1 MRHDIAVQNLIM
13 GAGRQA
19 VLPATKDQNSPYIQ
33 FLPISD
39 EKFGINFHINYLN
52 AIVQQD
58 CAKVGNKS
66 LEYKKCQ
73 RNIYPHYVN
82 FSMSINKNPEDFTY
96 EKYQKWPKEERQ
108 RLKTEAR
115 DRFNKKS
122 SDSLT
127 DLEIKKFLQYK
138 KDFLEE
144 EHQSI
149 SSNFTGISYYSTLVQ
164 AAGNSAGS
172 DNKPIS
178 SLAIQNSQS
187 ANAIIVGSLAPNG
200 DKSDFSQEHPEV
212 HIMAPADNSIRSV
225 NSAGEVV
232 RFGGTSAST
241 PLVTGALSAFNWMS
255 GYHPTPE
262 EAKILLQMTA
272 IPHKY
277 SNNQPRKNG
286 FGMLNAYKMGMMGKK
301 LKERCGKLKKCMQLA
316 IRDAKTYELNQTGFE
331 KGATFE
337 DFSSYMVDLKHEFSN
352 KTSIFEPD
360 KTLLKD
366 LKTTF
371 PECSQSVCAHPEQTF
386 IFCSKKREVFNRL
399 RKQAFLMPT
408 SPEVWRYLSCIYG
421 GLGLKDTSELM
432 SNSYVALTQ
441 QDKAHKDRHYC
452 QMDEDCV
459 LVPKCLK
466 TMYFGGRGV
475 SRMKALNKM
484 MAEVYYN
491 TEYYGECNQKP
502 KCNGKCR
509 CGNEERVSQKDLTG
523 KEVLMAYKARCVQA
537 RCVLSMD
544 KVQAD
549 LPQKAKKPVVQPV
562 PALKGFEQP
571 VGSSSAVQ

>member
-1 MRHDIAVQNLIM
+1 MRHNIAVQNLII

-19 VLPATKDQNSPYIQ
+19 VLPQTQDKNSPYLQ
-33 FLPISD
+33 FLPILD
-39 EKFGINFHINYLN
+39 EDFGINFHIGYLN
-52 AIVQQD
+52 SMVQQD
-58 CAKVGNKS
+58 CAKVNGKP

-73 RNIYPHYVN
+73 RNIYPHYIN
-82 FSMSINKNPEDFTY
+82 FSMSAKKEPEDLTY
-96 EKYQKWPKEERQ
+96 EKYQKWPKAEKQEIE
-108 RLKTEAR
+108 TDAR
-115 DRFNKKS
+115 KYFNKKS

-127 DLEIKKFLQYK
+127 ELEIKKFLQYEK
-138 KDFLEE
+138 NRLADER
-144 EHQSI
+144 QNI
-149 SSNFTGISYYSTLVQ
+149 SSNFTQISYYSTLVQ
-164 AAGNSAGS
+164 AAGNDG
-172 DNKPIS
+172 NKPIS
-178 SLAIQNSQS
+178 SVAIQNSQS

-212 HIMAPADNSIRSV
+212 HIMAPADYSISSV

-255 GYHPTPE
+255 NYHPTPE

-277 SNNQPRKNG
+277 SNSKPRKNG
-286 FGMLNAYKMGMMGKK
+286 FGMLNAYKMGMMSKK

-316 IRDAKTYELNQTGFE
+316 IRDSKTYEL
-331 KGATFE
+331 
-337 DFSSYMVDLKHEFSN
+337 
-352 KTSIFEPD
+352 FEPD

-441 QDKAHKDRHYC
+441 HDKAHKDRHYC

-475 SRMKALNKM
+475 PRLQALNKM

-509 CGNEERVSQKDLTG
+509 CGNEERVSQKDGTG

-562 PALKGFEQP
+562 PALKGVEKP
-571 VGSSSAVQ
+571 ASGGSVQ

>member
-13 GAGRQA
+13 SAGQQA
-19 VLPATKDQNSPYIQ
+19 VLPATQDKNSPYLE
-33 FLPISD
+33 FLPIFSRA
-39 EKFGINFHINYLN
+39 FGINFHIGYLN
-52 AIVQQD
+52 SMVQQE
-58 CAKVGNKS
+58 CTKLNNKP
-66 LEYKKCQ
+66 LEYEKCL
-73 RNIYPHYVN
+73 RNIYPHYIN
-82 FSMSINKNPEDFTY
+82 LSMGAEREPEDLTY
-96 EKYQKWPKEERQ
+96 EKYQNWPKAKKQEIE
-108 RLKTEAR
+108 TDAR
-115 DRFNKKS
+115 KYFNKKS
-122 SDSLT
+122 SEPLT
-127 DLEIKKFLQYK
+127 ELEIKKFLQYK
-138 KDFLEE
+138 KAILEDDYK
-144 EHQSI
+144 SM
-149 SSNFTGISYYSTLVQ
+149 SSNFTQISYYSTLVQ

-172 DNKPIS
+172 DNKPVS
-178 SLAIQNSQS
+178 SFAVQNSQS

-200 DKSDFSQEHPEV
+200 DKSNFSQEHPEV
-212 HIMAPADNSIRSV
+212 HIMAPADNSISSV

-277 SNNQPRKNG
+277 SNSKPRKNG

-316 IRDAKTYELNQTGFE
+316 IRDSKTYELNQTGFE

-523 KEVLMAYKARCVQA
+523 KEVLMAYKASCVQA

-544 KVQAD
+544 KVQAN
-549 LPQKAKKPVVQPV
+549 LPKKAKQPVVLPA
-562 PALKGFEQP
+562 PALKGVEKP
-571 VGSSSAVQ
+571 ASGGSVQ

>member
-1 MRHDIAVQNLIM
+1 M
-13 GAGRQA
+13 GAGQQA
-19 VLPATKDQNSPYIQ
+19 VLPATQDKNSPYLQ
-33 FLPISD
+33 FLPIFSRAL
-39 EKFGINFHINYLN
+39 GVNFHINYLN
-52 AIVQQD
+52 SIVQQD
-58 CAKVGNKS
+58 CAKVNNKP
-66 LEYKKCQ
+66 LEYEKCQ
-73 RNIYPHYVN
+73 RNIYPHYIN
-82 FSMSINKNPEDFTY
+82 LSMGAKREPEDLTY
-96 EKYQKWPKEERQ
+96 EKYQKWPKEEKQ
-108 RLKTEAR
+108 EIETDAR
-115 DRFNKKS
+115 KYFNKKS
-122 SDSLT
+122 PEPLT
-127 DLEIKKFLQYK
+127 KLEIKKFLQHE

-144 EHQSI
+144 DYQKMV
-149 SSNFTGISYYSTLVQ
+149 SNFTGISYYSTLVQ

-225 NSAGEVV
+225 NATGEVV

-277 SNNQPRKNG
+277 SNSKPRTNG

-316 IRDAKTYELNQTGFE
+316 IRDSKTYEL
-331 KGATFE
+331 
-337 DFSSYMVDLKHEFSN
+337 
-352 KTSIFEPD
+352 FEPD
-360 KTLLKD
+360 KTLLTD

-386 IFCSKKREVFNRL
+386 SFCSKKREVFNRL

-441 QDKAHKDRHYC
+441 HDKTHKNRHYC

-466 TMYFGGRGV
+466 TMYFSGR
-475 SRMKALNKM
+475 SAPRMKALNKM

-544 KVQAD
+544 KVKAN
-549 LPQKAKKPVVQPV
+549 LPKKAKQPFVRPV
-562 PALKGFEQP
+562 PSLKGIEQP
-571 VGSSSAVQ
+571 ASGGSVQ

>member
-19 VLPATKDQNSPYIQ
+19 VLPATNDKNSPYLE
-33 FLPISD
+33 FLPIFSRAL
-39 EKFGINFHINYLN
+39 GINFHIDYLN
-52 AIVQQD
+52 SIVQQD
-58 CAKVGNKS
+58 CAKVNNKP
-66 LEYKKCQ
+66 LEYEKCQ
-73 RNIYPHYVN
+73 RNIYPHYIN
-82 FSMSINKNPEDFTY
+82 LSMGAEREPEDLTY
-96 EKYQKWPKEERQ
+96 EKYQKWPKVEKQ
-108 RLKTEAR
+108 RLKKGAR
-115 DRFNKKS
+115 QHFNKKS
-122 SDSLT
+122 SESLT
-127 DLEIKKFLQYK
+127 ELEIKRFLQHE

-144 EHQSI
+144 DHQKMV
-149 SSNFTGISYYSTLVQ
+149 SNFTGISYYSTLVQ
-164 AAGNSAGS
+164 AAGNEG
-172 DNKPIS
+172 NKPIS
-178 SLAIQNSQS
+178 SVAVQNSQS

-212 HIMAPADNSIRSV
+212 HIMAPADNSISSV

-255 GYHPTPE
+255 GYHPTAE

-272 IPHKY
+272 IPHRY
-277 SNNQPRKNG
+277 SNSKPRKNG

-316 IRDAKTYELNQTGFE
+316 IRDSKTYEL
-331 KGATFE
+331 
-337 DFSSYMVDLKHEFSN
+337 
-352 KTSIFEPD
+352 FEPD
-360 KTLLKD
+360 KTLLTD

-371 PECSQSVCAHPEQTF
+371 PECSQSVCANPEQTES
-386 IFCSKKREVFNRL
+386 FCSKKREVFNRL

-441 QDKAHKDRHYC
+441 HDKTHKNRHYC
-452 QMDEDCV
+452 QTDEDCV
-459 LVPKCLK
+459 LVPKCLR
-466 TMYFGGRGV
+466 TMYFGGRSV
-475 SRMKALNKM
+475 PRMKALNKM

-523 KEVLMAYKARCVQA
+523 KEVLMAYKASCVQA
-537 RCVLSMD
+537 RCVLSVD
-544 KVQAD
+544 KVKAD
-549 LPQKAKKPVVQPV
+549 LPKKAKNPAVV
-562 PALKGFEQP
+562 PAPSVRGVEKPAIG
-571 VGSSSAVQ
+571 GSVQ

>member
-1 MRHDIAVQNLIM
+1 MRHNIAVQNLIM

-19 VLPATKDQNSPYIQ
+19 VLPQTQDKNSPYLQ
-33 FLPISD
+33 FLPILD
-39 EKFGINFHINYLN
+39 EDFGINFHIGYLN
-52 AIVQQD
+52 SIVQQD
-58 CAKVGNKS
+58 CAKVNNKP
-66 LEYKKCQ
+66 LEYEKCQ
-73 RNIYPHYVN
+73 RNIYPHYIN
-82 FSMSINKNPEDFTY
+82 LSMGTKREPEDFTY
-96 EKYQKWPKEERQ
+96 EKYQKWPKVEKQEIETDA
-108 RLKTEAR
+108 KKY
-115 DRFNKKS
+115 FNKKP
-122 SDSLT
+122 SDPLT
-127 DLEIKKFLQYK
+127 ELEIKQFLQHE
-138 KDFLEE
+138 KDFLTDEY
-144 EHQSI
+144 QSI
-149 SSNFTGISYYSTLVQ
+149 SSNFTRISYYSTLVQ
-164 AAGNSAGS
+164 GAGNDG
-172 DNKPIS
+172 NKPIS
-178 SLAIQNSQS
+178 SFAVQNSQS

-212 HIMAPADNSIRSV
+212 HIMAPADNSISSV

-255 GYHPTPE
+255 NYHPTPE

-277 SNNQPRKNG
+277 SNSKPRKNG

-316 IRDAKTYELNQTGFE
+316 IRDSKTYEL
-331 KGATFE
+331 
-337 DFSSYMVDLKHEFSN
+337 
-352 KTSIFEPD
+352 FEPD
-360 KTLLKD
+360 KTLLTD
-366 LKTTF
+366 LKNTF
-371 PECSQSVCAHPEQTF
+371 PECSQSVCVNPEQRF

-408 SPEVWRYLSCIYG
+408 SPVVWRYLSCIYG

-441 QDKAHKDRHYC
+441 QDKTHKNRHYC

-466 TMYFGGRGV
+466 TMYFGGRSV
-475 SRMKALNKM
+475 PRLQALNKM

-544 KVQAD
+544 KVKAD
-549 LPQKAKKPVVQPV
+549 LPKKAKNPAVV
-562 PALKGFEQP
+562 PAPSVRGVEKPAIG
-571 VGSSSAVQ
+571 GSVQ